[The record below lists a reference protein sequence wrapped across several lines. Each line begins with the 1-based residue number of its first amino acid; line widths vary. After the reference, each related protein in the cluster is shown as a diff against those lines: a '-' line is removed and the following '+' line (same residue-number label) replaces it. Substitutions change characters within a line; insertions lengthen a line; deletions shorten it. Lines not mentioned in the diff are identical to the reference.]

1 MTEPRWMHRAA
12 LLQGAAAVL
21 LLGLGAWQGIA
32 ALSTRQAE
40 ARLRSVMTSEA
51 FLDGRLTGAVNH
63 VLAHLLPADATL
75 RAAGGLFRWG
85 LFGSGGPQ
93 LRVGCDDWL
102 YLTEELRPWPQP
114 QADMQARAEGLA
126 RAARALAQRDITLM
140 VAVVPDKARRH
151 PEHLCGAPWSG
162 QARGR
167 HDRFMALLQAQGLN
181 ALSLLPALRGV
192 DPAYYR
198 TDTHWNQ
205 EGAAAAAAAIAASVP
220 PRAGLTRE
228 QRFAT
233 TLADSDSNGPGDLL
247 RLMSLENMPD
257 PFRPHPD
264 RERRATTTP
273 LEGSAPAGGGGLLDE
288 TPAPEVVLLGS
299 SYSLNGNFLG
309 ALQQALDSTVISFAQ
324 AGGGFSGAA
333 TNYFASEAFR
343 DTPPKLIIWEMPE
356 RVIAQPLSEEEQAL
370 LRRWN

>member
-1 MTEPRWMHRAA
+1 MTEPRWIHRAG

-40 ARLRSVMTSEA
+40 ARLRPVMTADA

-102 YLTEELRPWPQP
+102 YLTEELRPWPRP
-114 QADMQARAEGLA
+114 EADMRARAEGLA
-126 RAARALAQRDITLM
+126 RAARALAERNITLL

-151 PEHLCGAPWSG
+151 PEHLCGAPWSAQA
-162 QARGR
+162 QAR
-167 HDRFMALLQAQGLN
+167 HDAFMALLQARGLN
-181 ALSLLPALRGV
+181 ALSLLPALRGA

-205 EGAAAAAAAIAASVP
+205 EGAAAAAAAIAAHLP
-220 PRAGLTRE
+220 PGVALARE

-233 TLADSDSNGPGDLL
+233 TLEDTERNGPGDLL
-247 RLMSLENMPD
+247 RLMSLDNMPD
-257 PFRPHPD
+257 PFRPRPD
-264 RERRATTTP
+264 REHRATTAA
-273 LEGSAPAGGGGLLDE
+273 LEGSEPAGGGGLLDE

-333 TNYFASEAFR
+333 TSYFASEAFR
-343 DTPPKLIIWEMPE
+343 DTPPRLIVWEMPE
-356 RVIAQPLSEEEQAL
+356 RVVAQPLSEAEQAL
-370 LRRWN
+370 LRRWD